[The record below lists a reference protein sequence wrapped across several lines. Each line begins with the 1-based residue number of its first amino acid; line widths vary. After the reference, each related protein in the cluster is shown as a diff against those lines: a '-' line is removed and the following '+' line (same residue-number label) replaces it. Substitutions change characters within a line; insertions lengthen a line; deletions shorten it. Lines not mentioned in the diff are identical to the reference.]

1 LPGSQVPEIAA
12 DIVLPVSIEEL
23 DTPVATLFAEPLAAH
38 VAGQAVELA
47 VETGCG
53 VWSEAPE
60 PSPDVV
66 ALDRAAIDGATIVT
80 GSRRGV

>member
-1 LPGSQVPEIAA
+1 MPASQVPEIAA
-12 DIVLPVSIEEL
+12 DMVLPVSIKEL
-23 DTPVATLFAEPLAAH
+23 DTPVATLFAGPLAAH

-53 VWSEAPE
+53 VWIEAFK

-66 ALDRAAIDGATIVT
+66 ALDRAVIDGATIVT
-80 GSRRGV
+80 

>member
-38 VAGQAVELA
+38 LGQAVELA